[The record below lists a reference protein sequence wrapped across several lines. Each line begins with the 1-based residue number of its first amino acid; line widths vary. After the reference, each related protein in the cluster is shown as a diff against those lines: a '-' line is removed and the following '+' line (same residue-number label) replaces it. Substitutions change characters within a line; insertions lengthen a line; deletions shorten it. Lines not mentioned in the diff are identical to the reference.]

1 MVNFMHFLGF
11 DPAYKSLAW
20 SYMSINIDIVA
31 DISAQIELYL
41 AQKNHIDMVL
51 GAINA
56 SSVQS
61 VDIDKPDPIL
71 DLIESLLRIYYTIET
86 LIEKFVIMHDY
97 NVIDALCG
105 QKISSL
111 SEIERTRYFCAAL
124 CGQTT
129 AKIHPEALFPGTT
142 IIIEHQ
148 PPKFGRMGTNDVVS
162 VAAHG
167 IVFRYCQGP
176 SNNPIVYI
184 DPKCKNNIS
193 IGDITFAKFLAASKS
208 KRKYTARKQH
218 TKAML
223 IHICNAL
230 NINISKVATANLDDL
245 ADSFMGVF
253 AHCLRNKILDL
264 APLLRLKP
272 IIERLVTD
280 INALIDI
287 LGRKKVKI

>member
-1 MVNFMHFLGF
+1 MHFLGF

-20 SYMSINIDIVA
+20 SYMSINIDIVT

-41 AQKNHIDMVL
+41 AQKNHIDTIL
-51 GAINA
+51 GVMSDIGTPSA
-56 SSVQS
+56 
-61 VDIDKPDPIL
+61 DIDKSDAIWN
-71 DLIESLLRIYYTIET
+71 LIDSLLRIYYTIET
-86 LIEKFVIMHDY
+86 LIEKFVIIHDY
-97 NVIDALCG
+97 NVIDTLCG
-105 QKISSL
+105 QKINSL
-111 SEIERTRYFCAAL
+111 SEIERTRHFCAAL

-129 AKIHPEALFPGTT
+129 AKIHPEALFSGTT

-167 IVFRYCQGP
+167 IVFRYCQGS
-176 SNNPIVYI
+176 SNNPVIYI

-193 IGDITFAKFLAASKS
+193 IGNITFAKFLAASKS

-223 IHICNAL
+223 IHICSVL
-230 NINISKVATANLDDL
+230 NIDISKVSTTNLDDL
-245 ADSFMGVF
+245 ADSFMGIF
-253 AHCLRNKILDL
+253 AYCLRNKIIDF

-280 INALIDI
+280 INALIEVMTT
-287 LGRKKVKI
+287 KK